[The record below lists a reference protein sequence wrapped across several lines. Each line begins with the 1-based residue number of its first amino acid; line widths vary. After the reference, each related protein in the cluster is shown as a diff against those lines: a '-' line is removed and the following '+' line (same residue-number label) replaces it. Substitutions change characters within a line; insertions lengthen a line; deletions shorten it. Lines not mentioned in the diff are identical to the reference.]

1 MFIYILSSHY
11 CRRAGMTNRS
21 FTEKDVG
28 TLFEAEI
35 SLNNGLI
42 EKKKL
47 RIEGVDRSNGR
58 VYVSIEPK
66 S

>member
-1 MFIYILSSHY
+1 
-11 CRRAGMTNRS
+11 MTSRS

-28 TLFEAEI
+28 LLFEAEI

-47 RIEGVDRSNGR
+47 RVVGVDRSNAR
-58 VYVSIEPK
+58 VFVSIE

>member
-1 MFIYILSSHY
+1 MFIYILSSHSS
-11 CRRAGMTNRS
+11 RRVGMTSRS

-28 TLFEAEI
+28 LLFEAEI

-47 RIEGVDRSNGR
+47 RVVGVDRSNAR
-58 VYVSIEPK
+58 VFVSIE